1 MKMSTE
7 LFATLQKSFNT
18 LSKDSVDNYINAYE
32 TGKFPRSELVK
43 DLQCR
48 FCWDIIWS
56 LGWYSDNFDAIS
68 KENLFDQHIYT
79 ALKKVMPT
87 VTRRY

>member
-32 TGKFPRSELVK
+32 TGKFPRSELRGYPPQPENQHPRLVTVYGSERNFSKYIDVK
-43 DLQCR
+43 
-48 FCWDIIWS
+48 
-56 LGWYSDNFDAIS
+56 
-68 KENLFDQHIYT
+68 K
-79 ALKKVMPT
+79 
-87 VTRRY
+87 